1 MLSFRA
7 FKILFWS
14 VDGGGHQ
21 NIYNVFIRRDLM
33 PYIGL
38 VLHWKFIANFCQLF
52 VIFQFCENFNV
63 WSLIYVFGK
72 YFDSLNL
79 ANFELRIMAKCGQIY
94 CTGIMIC
101 KLCVVHWFPAPCI
114 DAWQCLSPFVVYLC
128 GVNVVYLWRLLIWDW
143 WFLSFLS
150 TALPEHGGWLWE
162 EGRPIHSTLSQ
173 SLGAD
178 ILLVAW

>member
-7 FKILFWS
+7 FKILVWS

-52 VIFQFCENFNV
+52 VIFQFSENFNV

-79 ANFELRIMAKCGQIY
+79 ANFELRIMAKCGKIY

-101 KLCVVHWFPAPCI
+101 KLCVVYTGSLLLVLMPGSAYLPLWYISVVSMWCI
-114 DAWQCLSPFVVYLC
+114 C
-128 GVNVVYLWRLLIWDW
+128 GVCWSEIDDFCHFCPLHCQSTEDDCEKKVG
-143 WFLSFLS
+143 LS
-150 TALPEHGGWLWE
+150 TALYLN
-162 EGRPIHSTLSQ
+162 L
-173 SLGAD
+173 
-178 ILLVAW
+178 

>member
-1 MLSFRA
+1 M
-7 FKILFWS
+7 
-14 VDGGGHQ
+14 
-21 NIYNVFIRRDLM
+21 
-33 PYIGL
+33 
-38 VLHWKFIANFCQLF
+38 HWKFIANFCQLF

-72 YFDSLNL
+72 YFDSLNV

-128 GVNVVYLWRLLIWDW
+128 GVNVVYLWRTSVDLRLMISVI
-143 WFLSFLS
+143 FVHC
-150 TALPEHGGWLWE
+150 TA
-162 EGRPIHSTLSQ
+162 RARRMI
-173 SLGAD
+173 
-178 ILLVAW
+178 VRRR